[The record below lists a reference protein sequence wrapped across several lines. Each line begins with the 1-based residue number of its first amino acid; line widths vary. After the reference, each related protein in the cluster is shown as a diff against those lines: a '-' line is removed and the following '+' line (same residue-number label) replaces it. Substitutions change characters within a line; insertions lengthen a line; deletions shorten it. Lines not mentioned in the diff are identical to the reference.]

1 MRIPRVAAS
10 AVLLLAGACAVT
22 RPSEL
27 PRDEEWVAAVKSA
40 GIPRSMPWY
49 SRFAEHTWVDVKC
62 GDDMHWIRSEVIGA
76 HSGARCN
83 TISAREAYCDWRWSA
98 EAVRVH
104 RVVTGES
111 ARRVAERIEA
121 VTAALDPRYKNGGYE
136 AWPGPNSN
144 TFLRELARELPEL
157 AFAFDHNAVGK
168 DYTWLDAGWS
178 PSRTG
183 LSLDTWLLGATVA
196 LEEGIEL
203 HLLQLTFGVRLWP
216 PRLQLPFLPP
226 IPWESAPLEDEHAA
240 RASVGPPSDRALAR
254 RGGR

>member
-1 MRIPRVAAS
+1 MTAPRVAAPL
-10 AVLLLAGACAVT
+10 LLLAGACAVT

-27 PRDEEWVAAVKSA
+27 PRAEAWVAAVKSA
-40 GIPRSMPWY
+40 GIPGSMPWY

-62 GDDMHWIRSEVIGA
+62 GNDARWIRAEVVGA
-76 HSGARCN
+76 HSGARCD

-111 ARRVAERIEA
+111 ARRVAERIAA
-121 VTAALDPRYKNGGYE
+121 VTEALDPRYSNGGYE

-144 TFLRELARELPEL
+144 TFMRELVRELPEL

-168 DYTWLDAGWS
+168 DYTWLDVGWS

-183 LSLDTWLLGATVA
+183 VTFDTWPLGATLA
-196 LEEGIEL
+196 LEEGVEL
-203 HLLQLTFGVRLWP
+203 HFLQLTFGVRLWP
-216 PRLQLPFLPP
+216 PRLLLPFLPP
-226 IPWESAPLEDEHAA
+226 IPWESAPLEERD
-240 RASVGPPSDRALAR
+240 ALTLLL
-254 RGGR
+254 GGR

>member
-1 MRIPRVAAS
+1 MRTLRVTALA
-10 AVLLLAGACAVT
+10 LIQLAGACAVA

-27 PRDEEWVAAVKSA
+27 PRDEAWVAAVKSA

-62 GDDMHWIRSEVIGA
+62 GDDAHWIRSEVIGA

-83 TISAREAYCDWRWSA
+83 TITAREAYSDWRWSV

-121 VTAALDPRYKNGGYE
+121 VTAAVDPRYANGGYE

-144 TFLRELARELPEL
+144 TFVRELARELPEL
-157 AFAFDHNAVGK
+157 AFVFDHNAVGK
-168 DYTWLDAGWS
+168 DYTFFDAGWS

-183 LSLDTWLLGATVA
+183 VSVDTWPLGATLA
-196 LEEGIEL
+196 LAEGFEL
-203 HLLQLTFGVRLWP
+203 HLLQLTFGMRLWP
-216 PRLQLPFLPP
+216 PRLALPFLPA
-226 IPWESAPLEDEHAA
+226 IPWESAPLADERDTQGRLEVVGTRGA
-240 RASVGPPSDRALAR
+240 R
-254 RGGR
+254 